1 MEKVYSELGIS
12 ALPNVKI
19 RYGQENSIKD
29 LWKNIIAISD
39 AEKRKK
45 CIDDLL
51 DILQANENQN
61 GFFGKSDKV
70 DCGAAHCFLLDDKN
84 LYYMFFDNLRELSK
98 QNVDGKVTDGSI
110 INQAIKATIQ
120 QYAGGNGVNK
130 ALRWK
135 LTELTG
141 ENVCAIYFQAAW
153 KKLFLLH

>member
-1 MEKVYSELGIS
+1 MDFL
-12 ALPNVKI
+12 
-19 RYGQENSIKD
+19 ENLTK
-29 LWKNIIAISD
+29 
-39 AEKRKK
+39 
-45 CIDDLL
+45 
-51 DILQANENQN
+51 
-61 GFFGKSDKV
+61 
-70 DCGAAHCFLLDDKN
+70 LLDDKN